1 MTLHPDQPAGPRDRL
16 VIGLTGG
23 IASGKSTVS
32 AAFAAAGAA
41 IVDTD
46 LIARE
51 IVAPGS
57 GALTEIVAEFGPA
70 ILSADGSLDRRRL
83 RTVVFAQPQAKQR
96 LEAILHP
103 RIRSEALAQVRS
115 ARGPYVVLVVPLL
128 VENAEHYGWV
138 NCVLVVDVAGE
149 LQQRLLMA
157 RDDIDVELAN
167 AMIAAQ
173 ASRAARLALADDV
186 IRNSGGI
193 DDLLAQV
200 TSADRRYRALAE
212 HAAGHFKQVT
222 LSAKQTTRPT

>member
-1 MTLHPDQPAGPRDRL
+1 MTLPFNPTAATRLRL

-51 IVAPGS
+51 VVAPDS
-57 GALTEIVAEFGPA
+57 VALAEIVAEFGPS
-70 ILSADGSLDRRRL
+70 ILSGDGSLDRRRL
-83 RTVVFAQPQAKQR
+83 RTIVFAQPQAKQR

-103 RIRSEALAQVRS
+103 RIRSEALTQVQS
-115 ARGPYVVLVVPLL
+115 VPGPYVVLVVPLL
-128 VENAEHYGWV
+128 VENADHYGWV
-138 NCVLVVDVAGE
+138 DRVLVVDVAAE

-157 RDDIDVELAN
+157 RDDIDSGLAQ

-193 DDLLAQV
+193 NDLLAQV
-200 TSADRRYRALAE
+200 TSADRRYRTLAK
-212 HAAGHFKQVT
+212 HLASQ
-222 LSAKQTTRPT
+222 

>member
-1 MTLHPDQPAGPRDRL
+1 MTLPPDQPAGPRDRL

-51 IVAPGS
+51 VVAPDS
-57 GALTEIVAEFGPA
+57 VALAEIVAEFGPS
-70 ILSADGSLDRRRL
+70 ILSGDGSLDRRRL
-83 RTVVFAQPQAKQR
+83 RTIVFAQPQAKQR

-103 RIRSEALAQVRS
+103 RIRSEALTQVQS
-115 ARGPYVVLVVPLL
+115 VPGPYVVLVVPLL
-128 VENAEHYGWV
+128 VENADHYGWV
-138 NCVLVVDVAGE
+138 DRVLVVDVAAE

-157 RDDIDVELAN
+157 RDDIDSGLAQ

-200 TSADRRYRALAE
+200 TSADRRYRTLAK
-212 HAAGHFKQVT
+212 HLASH
-222 LSAKQTTRPT
+222 

>member
-1 MTLHPDQPAGPRDRL
+1 MTLPLDHPASPRDRL

-32 AAFAAAGAA
+32 AAFAAAGAG

-51 IVAPGS
+51 VVAPGS
-57 GALTEIVAEFGPA
+57 AALTEIVAEFGPS
-70 ILSADGSLDRRRL
+70 ILTGDGSLDRRRL
-83 RTVVFAQPQAKQR
+83 RAIVFAQPQAKQR

-103 RIRSEALAQVRS
+103 RIRSDAVTQVQTVP
-115 ARGPYVVLVVPLL
+115 GPYVVLVVPLL
-128 VENAEHYGWV
+128 VENAVHYDWV
-138 NCVLVVDVAGE
+138 DRILIVDVAGE

-173 ASRAARLALADDV
+173 ASRALRLALADDV
-186 IRNSGGI
+186 IRNSGSVA
-193 DDLLAQV
+193 DLHAQV
-200 TSADRRYRALAE
+200 DSADRRYRTLA
-212 HAAGHFKQVT
+212 AT
-222 LSAKQTTRPT
+222 

>member
-1 MTLHPDQPAGPRDRL
+1 MASSDDRPAGTRDRL

-51 IVAPGS
+51 VVAPGS
-57 GALTEIVAEFGPA
+57 EALAEIVVEFGA
-70 ILSADGSLDRRRL
+70 SVLSGDGSLDRKRL
-83 RTVVFAQPQAKQR
+83 RAIVFAQPQARLR

-103 RIRSEALAQVRS
+103 RIRSEALAQVQV
-115 ARGPYVVLVVPLL
+115 AHGPYVVLVVPLL
-128 VENAEHYGWV
+128 VENAKHYSWV
-138 NCVLVVDVAGE
+138 DRVLVVDVSGE

-157 RDDIDVELAN
+157 RDDIGDELAA

-173 ASRAARLALADDV
+173 ASRSARLALADDV
-186 IRNSGGI
+186 IRNSGSVA
-193 DDLLAQV
+193 DLHTQV
-200 TSADRRYRALAE
+200 GNADRRYRALA
-212 HAAGHFKQVT
+212 AT
-222 LSAKQTTRPT
+222 